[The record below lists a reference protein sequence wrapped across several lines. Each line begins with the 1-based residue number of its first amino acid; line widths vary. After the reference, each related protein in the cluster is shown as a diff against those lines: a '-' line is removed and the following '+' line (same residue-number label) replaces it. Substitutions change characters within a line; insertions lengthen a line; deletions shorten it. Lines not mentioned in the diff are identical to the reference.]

1 MTSFDSVTPDLQ
13 RRAALAGIG
22 LMLAGILFY
31 SLNDVMGKWL
41 VATYTVGQV
50 LLIRS
55 AAALIVLAPIVWREG
70 LTPYTAMPRP
80 PLQLVRVALG
90 TAEVAFFYWSVTYL
104 PLADVVAYYMAGPIY
119 VTAISALFLGERV
132 GAARWLAVIVG
143 FVGVVIALDPTGA
156 AFSGPALIALA
167 GSAVYALLLVTTRTL
182 RGTSDVVLTSTQIA
196 ASFVIGVFA
205 APFGWVT
212 PSVRDFVLLGLLGVV
227 AMAALTFVNRSLRLA
242 PASVVV
248 PYQYTMIVW
257 AVVFGFAVFGD
268 VPPARVLVGSAIIV
282 AAGLFIFLR
291 EQRARRG

>member
-1 MTSFDSVTPDLQ
+1 MTPSDASSPDLY
-13 RRAALAGIG
+13 RRATLTGIA
-22 LMLAGILFY
+22 LMLAGVLFY

-55 AAALIVLAPIVWREG
+55 AAALIILCPIVWREG
-70 LTPYTAMPRP
+70 LTPFTTMPRP
-80 PLQLVRVALG
+80 GLQLVRVVLG
-90 TAEVAFFYWSVTYL
+90 TAEVGFFYWSVTYL

-132 GAARWLAVIVG
+132 GAARWTAVLVG
-143 FVGVVIALDPTGA
+143 FVGVLIALNPTGA
-156 AFSGPALIALA
+156 TFTGPALIALA
-167 GSAVYALLLVTTRTL
+167 GSVVYALLLVTTRML

-196 ASFVIGVFA
+196 SSFVLGIAV

-212 PSVRDFVLLGLLGVV
+212 PSLRDLCLLALLGVV

-242 PASVVV
+242 PATVVV

-268 VPPARVLVGSAIIV
+268 VPPLRVMIGSAIIV

-291 EQRARRG
+291 EQRLRHG